1 MRGRKVLADVLRL
14 GGGTQH
20 PMNSKFNI
28 CSARIIVIHRKTVNV
43 ITTSGLCHSIFPF
56 AYVLL
61 LYKIPDSN
69 SFSLPVSLCF
79 SITIIQLNFKL
90 FNESICFQRF
100 ILVSFVW
107 SDYPI
112 LVLKNAKATSI

>member
-1 MRGRKVLADVLRL
+1 MRGRKVLADGLRL

-20 PMNSKFNI
+20 LMNSKFNI
-28 CSARIIVIHRKTVNV
+28 CSARIIVIHRKT
-43 ITTSGLCHSIFPF
+43 IYCKFHYHQWLMSFYIP
-56 AYVLL
+56 L

-90 FNESICFQRF
+90 FNESIYFERF
-100 ILVSFVW
+100 ILVPFVC
-107 SDYPI
+107 SDNPI